1 MRSFI
6 RHSASMPIKIDSS
19 QNGSQ
24 KQALQNV
31 SAGGLCF
38 YSDHYLP
45 SGINIRIDIPF
56 LENPFIENCT
66 VSWCHKTDEHNYA
79 VGVSFDDYQTV
90 SRMRMIEQLCYIED
104 YRKEILN
111 DEKRELTAQE
121 ASMEWYK
128 KFADRI
134 FKI

>member
-6 RHSASMPIKIDSS
+6 RHTASMPIKIESS

-24 KQALQNV
+24 TQTLQNV

-38 YSDHYLP
+38 WSDNFLP
-45 SGINIRIDIPF
+45 RGIAVRIDIPF

-66 VSWCHKTDEHNYA
+66 VSWCHKTDEHYK
-79 VGVSFDDYQTV
+79 VGVSFDDYQTMV
-90 SRMRMIEQLCYIED
+90 RMRMIEQLCYIED
-104 YRKEILN
+104 YRIEILN
-111 DEKRELTAQE
+111 NENRELTAQD
-121 ASMEWYK
+121 ASREWYE